1 MELQEYKFIIS
12 PENIKSDLVF
22 VPYTGETDITTII
35 DPCCLTATTISA
47 TTTGTTGV
55 YLPMDYILSGNTGG
69 TSFLTGLSVNIMLTE
84 SAVDLGYYT
93 PTDGLMLQAD
103 VLNNFIATANTI
115 NPYTYTF
122 YNTSDLEFIKFL
134 QLSTYT
140 LDWGDGSPQQSVVGI
155 TPLTHIYPT
164 ASNNYTITLTANSP
178 WGISKVEKP
187 VTVPYSNVTIT
198 NPQGNIVFYPAGGSW
213 ASTPISY
220 DYIFTGDSNTDVN
233 DYYSYN
239 YTSVPFVIT
248 GFTEST
254 LNDLSQ
260 YGPKINLAGGKY
272 KLGVQVTGN
281 TGSIGTYWGVDPT
294 GSYSAYTI
302 NGVNYF
308 DYEDYTI
315 YVVDSYGLVPGDL
328 VLSALTKNEALLN
341 VIDEPEIITNV
352 FIERGK
358 YTALENVMRLGEVD
372 NVGDLEKYGY
382 KYFNVEKVSK

>member
-35 DPCCLTATTISA
+35 DPCCLTETTISA

-220 DYIFTGDSNTDVN
+220 DYIFTGDSNTDVT

-272 KLGVQVTGN
+272 KLGIQVTGN

-382 KYFNVEKVSK
+382 KYFNVEKVST

>member
-22 VPYTGETDITTII
+22 VTYTGETDITTII

-213 ASTPISY
+213 SATPISY
-220 DYIFTGDSNTDVN
+220 DYIFTGDSNTDVT

-382 KYFNVEKVSK
+382 KYFNVEKVST

>member
-22 VPYTGETDITTII
+22 VTYTGDTDITTII

-55 YLPMDYILSGNTGG
+55 YLPIDFLLSGNTGV

-93 PTDGLMLQAD
+93 PTDGLIIQAD
-103 VLNNFIATANTI
+103 VLNNFIVTANTL
-115 NPYTYTF
+115 NPYTFTF

-134 QLSTYT
+134 QLSKYS
-140 LDWGDGSPQQSVVGI
+140 LDWGDGSPIQPVLGI
-155 TPLTHIYPT
+155 TPLTHTYQT
-164 ASNNYTITLTANSP
+164 APNTYTITLTASSP
-178 WGISKVEKP
+178 WGISKVEKT
-187 VTVPYSNVTIT
+187 VTTPYTNVVIT
-198 NPQGNIVFYPAGGSW
+198 NPQGNITFYPAGGSW
-213 ASTPISY
+213 AGTPISY
-220 DYIFTGDSNTDVN
+220 DYIFTGDSNTDIN

-239 YTSVPFVIT
+239 YTSVPFVVS

-254 LNDLSQ
+254 LNDLAQ

-272 KLGVQVTGN
+272 KLGVQVTGT
-281 TGSIGTYWGVDPT
+281 TGEIGTYWGVDPT
-294 GSYSAYTI
+294 GLYSAYTI

-308 DYEDYTI
+308 DYEDFTI
-315 YVVDSYGLVPGDL
+315 YVTESYGLVPGDL

-352 FIERGK
+352 FVERGK
-358 YTALENVMRLGEVD
+358 YTALENVMRLGEVY

-382 KYFNVEKVSK
+382 KYFNIEKVST

>member
-22 VPYTGETDITTII
+22 VTYTGDTDITTII

-55 YLPMDYILSGNTGG
+55 YLPMDFLLSGNTGG

-93 PTDGLMLQAD
+93 PTDGLIIQAD
-103 VLNNFIATANTI
+103 VLNNFIVTANTL
-115 NPYTYTF
+115 NPYTFTF

-134 QLSTYT
+134 QLSKYS
-140 LDWGDGSPQQSVVGI
+140 LDWGDGSPIQPVLGI
-155 TPLTHIYPT
+155 TPLTHTYPT
-164 ASNNYTITLTANSP
+164 APNTYTITLTASSP
-178 WGISKVEKP
+178 WGISKVEKT
-187 VTVPYSNVTIT
+187 VTTPYTNVVIT
-198 NPQGNIVFYPAGGSW
+198 NPQGNITFYTAGGSW
-213 ASTPISY
+213 AGTPISY
-220 DYIFTGDSNTDVN
+220 DYIFTGYSNTDIN

-239 YTSVPFVIT
+239 YTSVPFVVS

-254 LNDLSQ
+254 LNDLAQ

-272 KLGVQVTGN
+272 KLGVQVTGT
-281 TGSIGTYWGVDPT
+281 TGEIGTYWGVDPT
-294 GSYSAYTI
+294 GLYSAYTI

-308 DYEDYTI
+308 DYEDFTI
-315 YVVDSYGLVPGDL
+315 YVTESYGLVPGDL

-352 FIERGK
+352 FVERGK

-382 KYFNVEKVSK
+382 KYFNI

>member
-22 VPYTGETDITTII
+22 VPYTGDTDITTII

-55 YLPMDYILSGNTGG
+55 YLPMDYLLSGNTGG

-93 PTDGLMLQAD
+93 PTDGLIIQAD
-103 VLNNFIATANTI
+103 VLNNFIVTANTL
-115 NPYTYTF
+115 NPYTFSF

-134 QLSTYT
+134 QLTKYS
-140 LDWGDGSPQQSVVGI
+140 LDWGDGSPTVPVLGI
-155 TPLTHIYPT
+155 TPLTHTYPT
-164 ASNNYTITLTANSP
+164 APNSYTITLTASSP
-178 WGISKVEKP
+178 WGISKVEKT
-187 VTVPYSNVTIT
+187 VTTPFTNVVIT
-198 NPQGNIVFYPAGGSW
+198 NPQGSITFYPAGGTW
-213 ASTPISY
+213 TGTPISY
-220 DYIFTGDSNTDVN
+220 DYIFTGDSNTDIN
-233 DYYSYN
+233 DYYSFN
-239 YTSVPFVIT
+239 YTSVPFVVT
-248 GFTEST
+248 GYTEST
-254 LNDLSQ
+254 LNDLAQ

-272 KLGVQVTGN
+272 KLGVQVTGT
-281 TGSIGTYWGVDPT
+281 TGEIGTYWGVDPT
-294 GSYSAYTI
+294 GTYSAYTI

-315 YVVDSYGLVPGDL
+315 YVTESYGLVPGDL
-328 VLSALTKNEALLN
+328 VLTALTKNEAMLN

-352 FIERGK
+352 FVERGK

-382 KYFNVEKVSK
+382 KYFNIEKVST

>member
-1 MELQEYKFIIS
+1 
-12 PENIKSDLVF
+12 
-22 VPYTGETDITTII
+22 
-35 DPCCLTATTISA
+35 
-47 TTTGTTGV
+47 
-55 YLPMDYILSGNTGG
+55 MDYILSGNTGG

-213 ASTPISY
+213 SATPISY
-220 DYIFTGDSNTDVN
+220 DYIFTGDSNTDVT

-272 KLGVQVTGN
+272 KLGIQVTGN

-382 KYFNVEKVSK
+382 KYFNVEKVST

>member
-1 MELQEYKFIIS
+1 
-12 PENIKSDLVF
+12 
-22 VPYTGETDITTII
+22 
-35 DPCCLTATTISA
+35 
-47 TTTGTTGV
+47 
-55 YLPMDYILSGNTGG
+55 
-69 TSFLTGLSVNIMLTE
+69 
-84 SAVDLGYYT
+84 
-93 PTDGLMLQAD
+93 
-103 VLNNFIATANTI
+103 
-115 NPYTYTF
+115 
-122 YNTSDLEFIKFL
+122 
-134 QLSTYT
+134 
-140 LDWGDGSPQQSVVGI
+140 
-155 TPLTHIYPT
+155 
-164 ASNNYTITLTANSP
+164 
-178 WGISKVEKP
+178 
-187 VTVPYSNVTIT
+187 VT
-198 NPQGNIVFYPAGGSW
+198 
-213 ASTPISY
+213 
-220 DYIFTGDSNTDVN
+220 

-272 KLGVQVTGN
+272 KLGIQVTGN

-382 KYFNVEKVSK
+382 KYFNVEKVST

>member
-22 VPYTGETDITTII
+22 VSYTGDTDITTII

-55 YLPMDYILSGNTGG
+55 YLPMDYLLSGNTGG
-69 TSFLTGLSVNIMLTE
+69 TSFLTGLSVNIMFTE
-84 SAVDLGYYT
+84 SAVDFGYYT
-93 PTDGLMLQAD
+93 PTDGLIIQAD
-103 VLNNFIATANTI
+103 VLNNFIVTANTL
-115 NPYTYTF
+115 NPYTFTF

-134 QLSTYT
+134 QLSKYS
-140 LDWGDGSPQQSVVGI
+140 LDWGDGSPIQPILGI
-155 TPLTHIYPT
+155 TPLSHTYPT
-164 ASNNYTITLTANSP
+164 APKT
-178 WGISKVEKP
+178 
-187 VTVPYSNVTIT
+187 
-198 NPQGNIVFYPAGGSW
+198 YPAGGTW
-213 ASTPISY
+213 TGTPISY
-220 DYIFTGDSNTDVN
+220 DYIFTGDSNTDIN

-239 YTSVPFVIT
+239 YTSVPFVVT

-254 LNDLSQ
+254 LNDLAQ

-272 KLGVQVTGN
+272 KLGVQVTGT
-281 TGSIGTYWGVDPT
+281 TGEIGTYWGVDPT
-294 GSYSAYTI
+294 GLYSAYTI

-315 YVVDSYGLVPGDL
+315 YITESYGLVPGDL

-352 FIERGK
+352 FVERGK

-382 KYFNVEKVSK
+382 KYFNVEKVST

>member
-1 MELQEYKFIIS
+1 
-12 PENIKSDLVF
+12 
-22 VPYTGETDITTII
+22 
-35 DPCCLTATTISA
+35 
-47 TTTGTTGV
+47 
-55 YLPMDYILSGNTGG
+55 
-69 TSFLTGLSVNIMLTE
+69 
-84 SAVDLGYYT
+84 
-93 PTDGLMLQAD
+93 
-103 VLNNFIATANTI
+103 
-115 NPYTYTF
+115 
-122 YNTSDLEFIKFL
+122 
-134 QLSTYT
+134 
-140 LDWGDGSPQQSVVGI
+140 
-155 TPLTHIYPT
+155 
-164 ASNNYTITLTANSP
+164 
-178 WGISKVEKP
+178 
-187 VTVPYSNVTIT
+187 
-198 NPQGNIVFYPAGGSW
+198 VFYPAGGSW
-213 ASTPISY
+213 SATPISY
-220 DYIFTGDSNTDVN
+220 DYIFTGDSNTDIN

-272 KLGVQVTGN
+272 KLGVQVTGT
-281 TGSIGTYWGVDPT
+281 TGAIGTYWGVDPT
-294 GSYSAYTI
+294 GVYSAYTI

-382 KYFNVEKVSK
+382 KYFNVEKVST